1 LKATIH
7 EKCKEY
13 VLQIKSNKESKDRI
27 LHKENGGQKQKNS
40 AAV

>member
-1 LKATIH
+1 MHK
-7 EKCKEY
+7 KCRAY
-13 VLQIKSNKESKDRI
+13 VLQIKSNKESKDSI